1 MPDTSDSTV
10 SARRFRA
17 RALSTTGL
25 VSLICM
31 CLGAGPVQAGGL
43 YVNEFA
49 TPSMGTAGAGAQ
61 AWADDAATAWHNAAG
76 MTRIDGN
83 DVTLGAGIGSIDAE
97 FDTDPGTPFG
107 GGDGGDA
114 GSLVPLL
121 GTYGVYSA
129 TEDLKFGVG
138 IYSISAALD

>member
-1 MPDTSDSTV
+1 MREPSDLADA
-10 SARRFRA
+10 ARRFRG
-17 RALSTTGL
+17 RALSTTSL

-31 CLGAGPVQAGGL
+31 CLGSGPAQTGGL

-83 DVTLGAGIGSIDAE
+83 EVTLGAGIGSIDAE
-97 FDTDPGTPFG
+97 FDTDPGTPVSSSDRTADMPVDEQFRF
-107 GGDGGDA
+107 A
-114 GSLVPLL
+114 
-121 GTYGVYSA
+121 
-129 TEDLKFGVG
+129 VG
-138 IYSISAALD
+138 AQHQLS

>member
-1 MPDTSDSTV
+1 MPETSDSAV

-31 CLGAGPVQAGGL
+31 CLGAGPVQAGAL

-61 AWADDAATAWHNAAG
+61 AWADDAATAWHSASG
-76 MTRIDGN
+76 MTRIDSN
-83 DVTLGAGIGSIDAE
+83 EVIL
-97 FDTDPGTPFG
+97 
-107 GGDGGDA
+107 
-114 GSLVPLL
+114 
-121 GTYGVYSA
+121 
-129 TEDLKFGVG
+129 GVG